1 MADRVTALPTGME
14 VPNWRA
20 LRQRHKLTQRELAG
34 LVHRTTDAIR
44 KWESSAPGAKQ
55 QGDLA
60 CWHLA
65 LLLLGE
71 IPLPEQTNGR

>member
-1 MADRVTALPTGME
+1 MPITKAEAQGV
-14 VPNWRA
+14 
-20 LRQRHKLTQRELAG
+20 
-34 LVHRTTDAIR
+34 RTTDAIR

-71 IPLPEQTNGR
+71 IPLPEVAQLKAERGPPGND